1 MAYRG
6 RRHGGANERN
16 GGGDEWRVIR
26 ADVGRRDPVL
36 NMMMKFD
43 AMRAG
48 AIKRTVPGYLDA
60 DFNNKYFY
68 LFKKLLFNYNII

>member
-1 MAYRG
+1 
-6 RRHGGANERN
+6 
-16 GGGDEWRVIR
+16 
-26 ADVGRRDPVL
+26 
-36 NMMMKFD
+36 MMMKFD

-68 LFKKLLFNYNII
+68 LFKKLLFNYNYLIINIR